1 MGSEKL
7 KGLILPLLFF
17 LVPLSSLFSQTEDST
32 RIFEQ
37 NKQGILTLV
46 AYGENKAEIAK
57 GSGFGIYDE
66 VIATSYHLMSNA
78 FSVEGINIKGKKIK
92 VEGIIS
98 ADKNLDLVLLKV
110 KGNILK
116 LTLGNSD
123 ELGAGKRVFA
133 VGANE
138 SGTIAIS
145 EGTVRG
151 FLELSPNQRIVDTS
165 LSIPEG
171 FSGGPLL
178 NLEGQVQGI
187 VIVLDKELKFVV
199 PVNSLKILGA
209 YTKPTEFKNWQ
220 HKDYLSIFEGAYLA
234 GRVYALMDN
243 FLKAQRDLDKVIKIN
258 PNLVEAHA
266 LLASVYSR
274 QRDYQAAIS
283 AYQKVIELDKN
294 RGDVYFGLGLVYLK
308 MQRQEDAIPP
318 LQRAIELNYNP
329 KDSYYNLAT
338 ALEQTK
344 DFAKGAEAY
353 ENYLKLKPEDTWTG
367 YLRLGL
373 CRMELNQYESAV
385 QAFQEAQKL
394 KPQDLKTNYS
404 LALAYQKAGQ
414 LDKAEET
421 FKNLAQINPQD
432 ASTYYGQII
441 EMYDKVGNSPKAL
454 EAAQKVVEL
463 NPQSDLAVYNL
474 GIMYFKLEKYDE
486 AIDSFRRALAIK
498 PNTATTYYQIGYTY
512 SKQKKFKESIEAF
525 KKYIELSPDDAY
537 GWVNIGVGYMQM
549 KDFESALEPLR
560 KCVEL
565 KPDYADAQYNL
576 AIVYLNLKDNFSA
589 KEIYKILLTLNP
601 DLAQKLRKY
610 LK

>member
-1 MGSEKL
+1 MGSERV
-7 KGLILPLLFF
+7 KGLLLLFVFF
-17 LVPLSSLFSQTEDST
+17 LVPLSPLFSQTEEST
-32 RIFEQ
+32 KVFEQ
-37 NKQGILTLV
+37 TKEGILTLV
-46 AYGENKAEIAK
+46 AYGENKAEIAR

-66 VIATSYHLMSNA
+66 VVATSYHLLSNA
-78 FSVEGINIKGKKIK
+78 YAVEGINFKGKKSK

-98 ADKNLDLVLLKV
+98 ANKNLDLALLKV

-133 VGANE
+133 VGTNE
-138 SGTIAIS
+138 SGAIAIS
-145 EGTVRG
+145 EGTARG
-151 FLELSPNQRIVDTS
+151 FLELSPNQRIVDSS

-171 FSGGPLL
+171 YSGGPLL

-187 VIVLDKELKFVV
+187 VIVLEKELKFVV
-199 PVNSLKILGA
+199 PVNALKPLGA

-220 HKDYLSIFEGAYLA
+220 HEDYLSIFEGAYLA
-234 GRVYALMDN
+234 GRAYALMDN
-243 FLKAQRDLDKVIKIN
+243 LVKAQRNLDKVIKIN
-258 PNLVEAHA
+258 PNLVEAYA
-266 LLASVYSR
+266 LLASVYSK
-274 QRDYQAAIS
+274 QRDYQTAVS

-294 RGDVYFGLGLVYLK
+294 RGEVYFGLGLVYIK
-308 MQRQEDAIPP
+308 MQRQADAIPAFEK
-318 LQRAIELNYNP
+318 AIALNYNP

-338 ALEQTK
+338 AFEETK
-344 DFAKGAEAY
+344 DFAKAAEAY
-353 ENYLKLKPEDTWTG
+353 ENYLKLKPEDAWTG

-373 CRMELNQYESAV
+373 CRMELNQYESAIP
-385 QAFQEAQKL
+385 AFQEAQKL

-414 LDKAEET
+414 LETAEET

-441 EMYDKVGNSPKAL
+441 DMYDKVGNSPKAL

-463 NPQSDLAVYNL
+463 NPKSDLAVYNL
-474 GIMYFKLEKYDE
+474 GIMYFKLEKYNE
-486 AIDSFRRALAIK
+486 AIDAFRRALAIK
-498 PNTATTYYQIGYTY
+498 PDTATTYYQIGYTY
-512 SKQKKFKESIEAF
+512 SKQKKFKESVEAF
-525 KKYIELSPDDAY
+525 KKYVELSPGDAY

-565 KPDYADAQYNL
+565 KPDYAEAHYNL

-589 KEIYKILLTLNP
+589 REVYKTLVTLNP